1 MKLHLWYNHSNN
13 CNKSCHRCQEVQFTL
28 HWRYQVWL
36 LRCAEEHTG
45 FIPISVWLLSVCN
58 DVIMWNLNFLISL
71 LLKEHYSEPS
81 LFPEPPVSSCCLQ
94 VVGEILRSCKV
105 LTPVD
110 SSNGFSSSLS
120 IQLSLARISRYTH
133 SFPKSVGDL
142 CIWSHV
148 QQSSNP
154 PSQSNTNNPLITS
167 HSEASARRSA
177 YCQA

>member
-13 CNKSCHRCQEVQFTL
+13 CNKSCHRCQKVQFTL

-36 LRCAEEHTG
+36 KWEVCRRVRKIHPHLFGYYQFVMMEECQ
-45 FIPISVWLLSVCN
+45 IST
-58 DVIMWNLNFLISL
+58 FPSL

-105 LTPVD
+105 LALMGF
-110 SSNGFSSSLS
+110 SNDFSSSLS
-120 IQLSLARISRYTH
+120 IQHSVARISSYTQG
-133 SFPKSVGDL
+133 FPKSVGDL

-148 QQSSNP
+148 QQSSNSP
-154 PSQSNTNNPLITS
+154 RVTQIIPK
-167 HSEASARRSA
+167 
-177 YCQA
+177 